1 MQLYVSLYLLF
12 INSTALS
19 SASVFR
25 LIGKVNDTVNKMSSI
40 KMEETDPWYEE
51 KVQQIDS
58 MELQLRKLHTAADT
72 LVQRRHELAVSTG
85 AFAQTTAA
93 LSATEEA
100 HTLSRALAHLARVE
114 EKAEQVHHRQAEA
127 DFYHFFELIKDYVAL
142 IGAVK
147 NALNERNKSF
157 QNWQHAQSMVL
168 RKKEQ
173 KARLEMGGRAEKL
186 PSANEEVIEWENR
199 LEETQAHFNQ
209 ISRVIKIEI
218 DLFERYRV
226 RDFKAA
232 IVQYMEAL
240 MTCQLQLVRHWEEFL
255 PEVKSILF

>member
-1 MQLYVSLYLLF
+1 M
-12 INSTALS
+12 S

-25 LIGKVNDTVNKMSSI
+25 FLGRMNDTVNKISSV

-51 KVQQIDS
+51 KTQQIDN
-58 MELQLRKLHTAADT
+58 MELQLKKLYTAAET
-72 LVQRRHELAVSTG
+72 LVQRRNELAISTG
-85 AFAQTTAA
+85 AFSQATAA

-100 HTLSRALAHLARVE
+100 HTLSRALAHLARAE

-147 NALNERNKSF
+147 DALNERNKAF
-157 QNWQHAQSMVL
+157 QNWQHAQSMVI

-173 KARLEMGGRAEKL
+173 KARLEMGGRVDKL
-186 PSANEEVIEWENR
+186 PSANEEVVEWENR
-199 LEETQAHFNQ
+199 LEETQIHFNQ
-209 ISRVIKIEI
+209 ISRVIKNEI
-218 DLFERYRV
+218 DLFERYRLK
-226 RDFKAA
+226 DFKVS

-240 MTCQLQLVRHWEEFL
+240 MTCQLQLVKHWEEFL
-255 PEVKSILF
+255 PEVKNILF